1 MQQFIS
7 PLCLLLALAL
17 LIAGFAI
24 WAVEPPQPGM
34 ELHLARVTGDEEYSK
49 VLEEQLEGQRSSR
62 KVLLV
67 GLFGSSA
74 TMVLMAFLMMS
85 VPRNP

>member
-1 MQQFIS
+1 MQQLIS

-24 WAVEPPQPGM
+24 WAVEPPRPGM
-34 ELHLARVTGDEEYSK
+34 ELHRARVSGDEAYSD
-49 VLEEQLEGQRSSR
+49 VLEENLAGQRWSR
-62 KVLLV
+62 KALLV
-67 GLFGSSA
+67 GLFGGSGA
-74 TMVLMAFLMMS
+74 MVLMAFLMMS

>member
-1 MQQFIS
+1 MKQLIS

-24 WAVEPPQPGM
+24 WSVEPPQPNM
-34 ELHLARVTGDEEYSK
+34 ELHRARVTGDEAYSE
-49 VLEEQLEGQRSSR
+49 VLEEQLARRRWTRQ
-62 KVLLV
+62 LLLI
-67 GLFGSSA
+67 GLFGGSG
-74 TMVLMAFLMMS
+74 TMVLVAFLMMS

>member
-1 MQQFIS
+1 MKQLIS

-24 WAVEPPQPGM
+24 WAVEPPQANM
-34 ELHLARVTGDEEYSK
+34 ELHRARVTGDEEYSE
-49 VLEEQLEGQRSSR
+49 VLEDQLEGQRWSR
-62 KVLLV
+62 KVLLF
-67 GLFGSSA
+67 GLFGGSA
-74 TMVLMAFLMMS
+74 MMVVMAFVMMS